1 MWQQGLIAEA
11 TGLLES
17 ENTLSKT
24 ARAAIGYQQAFQQ
37 ISGAISEALAI
48 EETVQLTNRY
58 ARRQMSWFRR
68 DKRTH
73 WFSDSPELLEKALE
87 RIRLAR

>member
-17 ENTLSKT
+17 EHALSKT
-24 ARAAIGYQQAFQQ
+24 ASAAIGYQQAFQQ

-73 WFSDSPELLEKALE
+73 WFPDSPELLEKALE